1 MTTISLLT
9 ILCQSASIEELE
21 TTARE
26 LGCMELRMLYGAVH
40 MRLPDGQVGSF
51 RVSHARGI
59 GINGNQFVWC
69 SSDSAE

>member
-9 ILCQSASIEELE
+9 ILCQSASIDELE

-26 LGCMELRMLYGAVH
+26 LGCVEIRRLYGAVH
-40 MRLPDGQVGSF
+40 ARLPDGQVGSF

-59 GINGNQFVWC
+59 GISNLFVWC
-69 SSDSAE
+69 AADSAE